1 MSIDLSAYKK
11 KLKEKKLPKFVSV
24 TIGDR
29 PPEVEKMVHHTGTE
43 EKEYFTYIK
52 KDGSVAFYVIRKEAH
67 ETKNGKKLFY
77 VYSKDE
83 KDEWHR
89 KAWPD
94 NRCLYNEFDL
104 TRQPD
109 APVVIHEGEKAARY
123 GKLNFPYFVHVAW
136 QGGSKAPDKTN
147 YEHLKDREVILF
159 PDNAEPGQFAMVQV
173 DKVLLDKN
181 ITDNIK
187 MVDVK
192 DFPKGFDVAD
202 APMHEELSIPVY
214 LNKADE
220 FDPDKYTKEL
230 KAIQKLEDK
239 KSIETALE
247 KYLKEYIYIRSV
259 MSFYELDSKELL
271 KKEQINDWNL
281 SAMKGESLS
290 HALLEH
296 KDFNDNMV
304 HSVFTHAGMKPG
316 IVKVNQGEHEAINK
330 GIYYNTYY
338 PSNIVAAPGDVTE
351 ILEYYKWLLGDN
363 WYWIEQYIAFMI
375 QKPGVKTQWA
385 PVITSPEGG
394 GKGLIASLISSLL
407 GHHNCNTQLEYSQM
421 VNQFSNI
428 LMGLQFGIINEL
440 DLSSKKN
447 IKQLTNALKKFITDR
462 VLTIELKGRPQIK
475 IPFFCNFMIFSN
487 EEDCLFLT
495 KFARRYLF
503 CKVKRT
509 QDEINEK
516 LDAGVKDKI
525 IDALEFGNTEIGHL
539 LHHFQNV
546 KIEDP
551 KAFMRNAPKTDDFYE
566 VVEKNRPMIH
576 RILDERLENNQQPFY
591 DDSEKY
597 GWVAGVE
604 KYKNVK
610 VKDKDGNHTGEY
622 KQVSTG
628 TDYFETRMNFSGL
641 VVAADL
647 HELIMLDPILKQEY
661 CTRDLIIDWCKEK
674 SIPWKQKDGSTSPTK
689 QIVLPHGAYS
699 RAYLIKDY
707 EVEGQKISNWTE
719 GQLGNHYYWHTF
731 DRKRLDLQGKLDWV
745 RDENKIK
752 QTNYVEPRNKP
763 GFSL

>member
-1 MSIDLSAYKK
+1 MSIDLSEYKK
-11 KLKEKKLPKFVSV
+11 KLKEKKSPKFKVAAG
-24 TIGDR
+24 GDMPAR
-29 PPEVEKMVHHTGTE
+29 IANIYQYSETAENDF
-43 EKEYFTYIK
+43 FTYRNYHGTVNGYVERIEGDK
-52 KDGSVAFYVIRKEAH
+52 TKDGKKKFIPHSLTED
-67 ETKNGKKLFY
+67 GKW
-77 VYSKDE
+77 E
-83 KDEWHR
+83 M

-94 NRCLYNEFDL
+94 NRCLYNEHL
-104 TRQPD
+104 LKQYPEL
-109 APVVIHEGEKAARY
+109 PVLVSEGEKAAAY
-123 GKLNFPYFVHVAW
+123 GKANYDDYVHVSF

-147 YEHLKDREVILF
+147 YKHLKDREVILF
-159 PDNAEPGQFAMVQV
+159 PDNDDAGIRAMAQV
-173 DKVLLDKN
+173 AKILIEKE
-181 ITDNIK
+181 ITHNIK
-187 MVDVK
+187 IVDVQDLPNK
-192 DFPKGFDVAD
+192 FDIAD
-202 APMHEELSIPVY
+202 APMHQEINIPGY
-214 LNKADE
+214 ISKADE
-220 FDPDKYTKEL
+220 FDPDKYAKQW
-230 KAIQKLEDK
+230 KDIQKAEDK
-239 KSIETALE
+239 KSIETAIE
-247 KYLKEYIYIRSV
+247 KFLREYIYIRSV

-281 SAMKGESLS
+281 STMKGESLS
-290 HALLEH
+290 HALLAHE
-296 KDFNDNMV
+296 DFNNNMV

-316 IVKVNQGEHEAINK
+316 IVKVKQGEHEAINK

-338 PSNIVAAPGDVTE
+338 PSNIVAAPGDVIE

-503 CKVKRT
+503 CKVKHA

-525 IDALEFGNTEIGHL
+525 LDALEFGSKEIGHL

-576 RILDERLENNQQPFY
+576 RILDERLENNQEPFFN
-591 DDSEKY
+591 DSEKF
-597 GWVAGVE
+597 GWVDAHYDYKTNKDTGKQIKNE
-604 KYKNVK
+604 KA
-610 VKDKDGNHTGEY
+610 HMF
-622 KQVSTG
+622 ST
-628 TDYFETRMNFSGL
+628 RQQFSGL
-641 VVAADL
+641 IVAADL
-647 HELIMLDPILKQEY
+647 HEYIMLNPILKHEY
-661 CTRDLIIDWCKEK
+661 CTRDLIIDWCKER
-674 SIPWKQKDGSTSPTK
+674 SITWPNGNSTK
-689 QIVLPHGAYS
+689 QIVLPHGSYS

-707 EVEGQKISNWTE
+707 VRDGQKLSNMTE
-719 GQLGNHYYWHTF
+719 GLLGMHYYFSTF
-731 DRKRLDLQGKLDWV
+731 DKEYGTLRSKLDYH
-745 RDENKIK
+745 ENVELKK
-752 QTNYVEPRNKP
+752 HKTNYVEPPPKDI
-763 GFSL
+763 L